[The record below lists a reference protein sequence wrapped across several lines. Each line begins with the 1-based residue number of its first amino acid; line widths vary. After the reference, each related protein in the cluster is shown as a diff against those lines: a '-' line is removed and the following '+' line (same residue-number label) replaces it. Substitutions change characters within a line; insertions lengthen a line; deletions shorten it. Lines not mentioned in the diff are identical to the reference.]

1 MHYLL
6 DTNILLHIMRNSEL
20 WMKTE
25 ERFNFFGDNN
35 KVFISIV
42 SEAEIYSL
50 AGQLNWGKDRIIK
63 LGQILDNFKALYI
76 NKDVVRQYVEID
88 VFSQGRHQIFKLPK
102 NMTARNMGKN
112 DLWIAATAVLANAEL
127 ITTDQD
133 FNHLDGTFLKV
144 HCIV

>member
-1 MHYLL
+1 MHYLF

-50 AGQLNWGKDRIIK
+50 A
-63 LGQILDNFKALYI
+63 
-76 NKDVVRQYVEID
+76 
-88 VFSQGRHQIFKLPK
+88 
-102 NMTARNMGKN
+102 
-112 DLWIAATAVLANAEL
+112 NAEL